1 MRAAIGNAV
10 LPNGGWRT
18 IMTVMDAREPPTGAV
33 RIRAGVCARNFP
45 AKKQIYIDDMNLFRL
60 PN

>member
-1 MRAAIGNAV
+1 
-10 LPNGGWRT
+10 
-18 IMTVMDAREPPTGAV
+18 MTVMDAREPPSGAV
-33 RIRAGVCARNFP
+33 RIRAGVWARNFP